1 MTAPRKWL
9 ESPRP
14 LRQDGRSPPGTQ
26 MLSRAEGG
34 QAASTQRAAEAAGDD
49 PDQEQDYPAMMTIL
63 TFGYLKKKQ
72 TIITSMP

>member
-34 QAASTQRAAEAAGDD
+34 QAASTQRAAEVAGHD
-49 PDQEQDYPAMMTIL
+49 PTQEQNYPTKKTELTI
-63 TFGYLKKKQ
+63 GYSKINK
-72 TIITSMP
+72 T